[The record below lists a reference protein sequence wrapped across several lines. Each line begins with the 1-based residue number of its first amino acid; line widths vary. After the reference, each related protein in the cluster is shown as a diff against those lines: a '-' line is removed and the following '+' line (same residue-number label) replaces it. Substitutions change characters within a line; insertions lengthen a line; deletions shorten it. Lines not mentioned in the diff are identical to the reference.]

1 MLTAAAAAYMGAG
14 SIVEWRDEEESD
26 ISVQAYLVYPDAHVG
41 RIMTGVV
48 IVPDC
53 AGFRTPYVCTFAD
66 KLAEQGYKVIVLDLP
81 VTTATSDE
89 WTNSGTFRKW
99 KDTAAAVEASTVRW
113 ALRCRDLLKQTY
125 EVQRVGVLGLG
136 YGAEVA
142 VRIASS
148 FDAVALLSPTALP
161 PPSSST
167 TPTLLVTG
175 DRNEYID
182 SSKIKSFVESFPSTS
197 NSVRVRVVPGQRH
210 GFALSRIADED
221 AATLAIADILDWFI
235 IHLHRFR
242 TALCTS
248 DGDPWWPQGKNGPFY
263 NVGLGQWQAQRAAWR
278 AVTRPRPP
286 KPAPVSPAVL
296 FEDLSSMK
304 RTYDLP
310 HPMTLADL
318 VEIYVDIWDINQ

>member
-182 SSKIKSFVESFPSTS
+182 SSKVVHALALF
-197 NSVRVRVVPGQRH
+197 VVPGQRH

-248 DGDPWWPQGKNGPFY
+248 DGTSDS
-263 NVGLGQWQAQRAAWR
+263 V
-278 AVTRPRPP
+278 PP